1 MRFERL
7 DLNLLVALDALF
19 DECSVSAAARRLNLS
34 QSATSGALLRL
45 REYFH
50 DELLVSSGS
59 RMIRTARAEELREPV
74 REALMFIRHRI
85 ARPPAFDPSTTS
97 RTFKI
102 ATSDYVLDVALGSY
116 LAMIQREAPGISAS
130 VTLPTFE
137 MSDQLHRGEID
148 LIISVDGMLDS
159 RHPIVPFFTD
169 DHVVVAWAGNEHL
182 SNGMTKELF
191 LQLPQIVIHFGNSRT
206 TAHVERHF
214 DLQQVARNVAITVP
228 FFAAVPGLLIGT
240 DRIATMMRRQ
250 ADQYARILPL
260 AVFELPYQIPDL
272 HEVIQF
278 HTARRSDASL
288 TWFVQGLLNFV
299 GSESMIQ

>member
-45 REYFH
+45 REYFQ

-85 ARPPAFDPSTTS
+85 ARPPAFDPVTTT
-97 RTFKI
+97 RTFHT
-102 ATSDYVLDVALGSY
+102 ATSDYVLDVALGPY
-116 LAMIQREAPGISAS
+116 MAMIQNDAPCISTS
-130 VTLPTFE
+130 VTLPTFD
-137 MSDQLHRGEID
+137 MSDKLHRGELD
-148 LIISVDGMLDS
+148 LIISVDGMLDN
-159 RHPIVPFFTD
+159 RHPVIPFFSD
-169 DHVVVAWAGNEHL
+169 DHVVVAWNENRHL
-182 SNGMTKELF
+182 RSGLTQKQFLEL
-191 LQLPQIVIHFGNSRT
+191 PHVAVHFGNSRT

-214 DLQQVARNVAITVP
+214 DQQQVSRNIALTVP
-228 FFAAVPGLLIGT
+228 FFAAVPGLLVGT
-240 DRIATMMRRQ
+240 DRIATMLRRQ
-250 ADQYARILPL
+250 ANRYAQILPL
-260 AVFELPYQIPDL
+260 AVYELPYQIPAL

-278 HTARRSDASL
+278 HTARRNDAAL
-288 TWFVQGLLNFV
+288 NWFVQGLLKFF
-299 GSESMIQ
+299 GDQPAP